1 MRSPKECYKVR
12 PGNDTLA
19 SFMNSSVVLTDCRVS
34 VAVIN
39 TVENRRLLQ
48 ERKVLRANET
58 YVDLQRLLYRLLL
71 NPTPELQAV
80 IRAFKAT
87 HFTKP
92 NVFAIQVRT
101 GGYLADYPEL
111 MEMMSLA
118 ELERLPSVIVNAM
131 ASWNYNAG
139 NTVLF
144 LSTDSSYVEWYF
156 QKELGSLY
164 TVVTTSSFH
173 RSHTKG
179 IPNAAA
185 VQRALLDLFLLAD
198 SDALLVCRR
207 SGFGMVALSMGR
219 AKRVIQY
226 WVTHGKRSAAS
237 AEAMELYLKSKWCV
251 CCGVEQWV
259 EWGDCGS
266 GDRRVVSAMKVIV
279 SD

>member
-1 MRSPKECYKVR
+1 
-12 PGNDTLA
+12 
-19 SFMNSSVVLTDCRVS
+19 
-34 VAVIN
+34 
-39 TVENRRLLQ
+39 
-48 ERKVLRANET
+48 
-58 YVDLQRLLYRLLL
+58 
-71 NPTPELQAV
+71 
-80 IRAFKAT
+80 
-87 HFTKP
+87 
-92 NVFAIQVRT
+92 
-101 GGYLADYPEL
+101 
-111 MEMMSLA
+111 
-118 ELERLPSVIVNAM
+118 M

-144 LSTDSSYVEWYF
+144 LSTDSSYVEWYL

-164 TVVTTSSFH
+164 TVVTTNSFH

-237 AEAMELYLKSKWCV
+237 AEAMALYLKSKWYV
-251 CCGVEQWV
+251 CYGVEQWV
-259 EWGDCGS
+259 EWGDGGS